1 MFMHILFFDSIYSL
15 KNGKW
20 YSLKKKKNKNHHMAV
35 KCFTIILLLYHVG
48 NLVTAYVI
56 LFMFLFI

>member
-1 MFMHILFFDSIYSL
+1 MVNDT
-15 KNGKW
+15 
-20 YSLKKKKNKNHHMAV
+20 LKKKNNNNHMAV